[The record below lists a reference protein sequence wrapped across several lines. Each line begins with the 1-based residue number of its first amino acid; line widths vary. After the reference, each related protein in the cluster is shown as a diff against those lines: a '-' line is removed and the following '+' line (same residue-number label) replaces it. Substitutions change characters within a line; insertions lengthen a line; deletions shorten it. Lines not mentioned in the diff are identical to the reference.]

1 LRLLYAD
8 VIQGS
13 PLSGI
18 LGTFIPGPVADLITD
33 IAETCK

>member
-1 LRLLYAD
+1 MPD

-18 LGTFIPGPVADLITD
+18 LGTFIPGPVADLNYRYCGD
-33 IAETCK
+33 L